1 MSNNEHASYCDMGCT
16 DGDCSLQQCRECGE
30 DWPCEVTQ
38 LRAAIARVEALAG
51 RYDKV
56 ADACMMNS
64 DRELIRSAAFDIRA
78 ALKDGA

>member
-1 MSNNEHASYCDMGCT
+1 MSNNLTPEILDRYRELALWY
-16 DGDCSLQQCRECGE
+16 GDLAATEIIERIQAAES
-30 DWPCEVTQ
+30 
-38 LRAAIARVEALAG
+38 AIARVEALAG

-56 ADACMMNS
+56 ADACMMNG